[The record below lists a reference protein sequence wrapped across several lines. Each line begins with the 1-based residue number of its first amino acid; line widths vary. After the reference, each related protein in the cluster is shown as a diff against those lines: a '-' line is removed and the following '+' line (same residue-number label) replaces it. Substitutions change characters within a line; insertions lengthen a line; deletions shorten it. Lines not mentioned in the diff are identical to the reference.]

1 MLHKGSWSIDSFH
14 GTLFPRQH
22 FPHASH
28 CATHAVGAYS
38 SPYLPPL
45 CVNGS
50 SHTIFAVHRRQ
61 SFYIPLW
68 CCNCD
73 SKEIWYTSYTLETAT
88 SSMLILVPLIS
99 IDLYPVIIISICAK
113 NWVQEWTEINSC
125 LADNVLLIICSGHF
139 ETCWCCGY
147 VFLFTLCCLDLNV
160 VESVHYLWD
169 PMSAGYS
176 VLLYSLP
183 QL

>member
-1 MLHKGSWSIDSFH
+1 MTGP
-14 GTLFPRQH
+14 G
-22 FPHASH
+22 HASH
-28 CATHAVGAYS
+28 CATRAVGAYS

-176 VLLYSLP
+176 ALLYSLP